1 MDLHLFLGRKIA
13 AANKT
18 PPGSVEEAKEIVRKA
33 EEAATSIIGTC
44 PIGSLDMLM
53 DRLREVMKEKEEFE
67 GLERAAR
74 QRIQIVPKDARKR
87 VEQNR

>member
-1 MDLHLFLGRKIA
+1 MRK
-13 AANKT
+13 
-18 PPGSVEEAKEIVRKA
+18 V

-67 GLERAAR
+67 GLNASW

-87 VEQNR
+87 VERIDEPRQLWYSRSAPIIVFNEWD